1 MKLTPDY
8 SYCYVVGFGVICY
21 LVLLIYSW
29 NFFVSKCLLFYKHS
43 TYKKSYF
50 CVNIIYHVF

>member
-29 NFFVSKCLLFYKHS
+29 NFLLANVY
-43 TYKKSYF
+43 YF
-50 CVNIIYHVF
+50 TNTALTKRVISV